1 MPVDTQEI
9 LDAAKKVGDL
19 LAQHPVVEKYKQSQ
33 KALSD
38 DPDASRLLTDF
49 NSVLTQISHNE
60 RAGLSPTED
69 QRKKYELLQT
79 QIASHLKFKSYSMA
93 EYDLTDLLRKISQ
106 TWQKPLARE
115 RGAAGGGAAAGP
127 AGSGLVI

>member
-1 MPVDTQEI
+1 MPADTQEI

-19 LAQHPVVEKYKQSQ
+19 LATHPAVEKYKAAQ

-38 DPDASRLLTDF
+38 DPDASRLLSEF
-49 NSVLTQISHNE
+49 NTVLTQISHNE

-79 QIASHLKFKSYSMA
+79 QISSHLKFKSYSMA
-93 EYDLTDLLRKISQ
+93 EYELTDLLRKVSQ
-106 TWQKPLARE
+106 TWQKPLAKE
-115 RGAAGGGAAAGP
+115 RGGAGAAPAGP
-127 AGSGLVI
+127 SFAL